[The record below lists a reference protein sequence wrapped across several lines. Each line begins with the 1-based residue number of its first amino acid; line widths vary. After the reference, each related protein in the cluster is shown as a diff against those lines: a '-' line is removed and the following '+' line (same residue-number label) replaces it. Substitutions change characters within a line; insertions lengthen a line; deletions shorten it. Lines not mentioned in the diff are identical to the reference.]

1 MPQVCCSSKVFLV
14 RSLDV
19 GKNDKTNPL
28 CVKFLIVQILVRDC
42 WAAHVPVNWLG
53 EINRLTEWWLSYP
66 PGIATDLE
74 EL

>member
-1 MPQVCCSSKVFLV
+1 M
-14 RSLDV
+14 
-19 GKNDKTNPL
+19 NPL

-53 EINRLTEWWLSYP
+53 EINRLNEWWLSYP